1 MDQHLKVAVIGGGVS
16 GITAAYLLQRKHAV
30 TLYEKNSYIGGHTHT
45 VLIEKGPDLGMPID
59 TGFIV
64 MNNRTYPLFSK
75 LLSDL
80 GVSISETD
88 MSFSY
93 YCKTTGLQYG
103 SSGLN
108 SLFAQRKNLF
118 RPSFWNLLREI
129 LRFFRK
135 TRRALKMKSLQNI
148 TLGEFIQREGF
159 SARFAEQYVIPMA
172 SAIWSEPDD
181 VMTEF
186 PMETFARFFDNHGL
200 LSAKNHPQ
208 WYYVSGGSHSYV
220 NAFLKGFNGTVFKE
234 KAVHSVHRIEN
245 GVKLNFQN
253 GTTENV
259 DRVVIAVHADE
270 AFSMLGDPSQDER
283 NLLSPW
289 KYSRNRVFLHTD
301 PSFLPPVI
309 RARGSWNYI
318 REDRKDP
325 KSPITLTYDMNRLQ
339 KLKTKNN
346 YCVTLNPKK
355 KIPERFIIKEM
366 EYTHPE
372 YTFQSLATQPEL
384 KNLNGKRNT
393 YFCGSYFGYGFH
405 EDAVRSASDVAELFG
420 VIL

>member
-1 MDQHLKVAVIGGGVS
+1 MDQHLKIAVVGGGVS

-45 VLIEKGPDLGMPID
+45 VVIEEGPDRGTPID

-64 MNNRTYPLFSK
+64 MNNRNYPLFSR
-75 LLSDL
+75 LLSEL
-80 GVSISETD
+80 GVSTSETD

-118 RPSFWNLLREI
+118 HPSFWKLLWEI

-135 TRRALKMKSLQNI
+135 TRRALKTHRIQNI
-148 TLGEFIQREGF
+148 TLGEFIQQEGF

-172 SAIWSEPDD
+172 AAIWSEPDG

-200 LSAKNHPQ
+200 LSVKNHPQ
-208 WYYVSGGSHSYV
+208 WYYVSGGSHTYV
-220 NAFLKGFNGTVFKE
+220 NAFLKGFTGTIFTE
-234 KAVHSVHRIEN
+234 KAVQSIRRNENSVQ
-245 GVKLNFQN
+245 LNFQD
-253 GTTENV
+253 GTHETA
-259 DRVVIAVHADE
+259 DRVVIAAHADE
-270 AFSMLGDPSQDER
+270 ALSMLGDPSPDER
-283 NLLSPW
+283 RLLSPW
-289 KYSRNRVFLHTD
+289 RYSRNRVFLHTD
-301 PSFLPPVI
+301 SSFLPPVI
-309 RARGSWNYI
+309 KARGSWNYI
-318 REDRKDP
+318 REDRTDP
-325 KSPITLTYDMNRLQ
+325 KAPITLTYDMNRLQ
-339 KLKTKNN
+339 NLKTKNS

-355 KIPERFIIKEM
+355 KIPERFIVKEM

-393 YFCGSYFGYGFH
+393 CFCGSYFGYGFH
-405 EDAVRSASDVAELFG
+405 EDAVRSASAVAELFG
-420 VIL
+420 ITL